1 MKTDV
6 TNNWPQGRGPN
17 PAYCSEDERLT
28 VMASYG
34 VDKLMD
40 DDELSQIV
48 KFAAKLCGAPV
59 SLVSLVEEQRQRFLA
74 RTGIDTTETPR
85 PTSFCAHAMM
95 EREPMIVLDALL
107 DPRFERNP
115 LVTGEPKIRFYAGVP
130 LLSSEGAPLGSL
142 CVIDTEPRTE
152 GLSEFQREGLEVLAA
167 SVMRR
172 LNARREYLAV
182 QEQLVR
188 ESLRLR
194 KMAEHIPVLAWA
206 AKPDGSLE
214 FGNSALYEYFGT
226 RDLGLINF
234 EGMIHPSDVDEIVAI
249 RTASRVKGDRW
260 EAEARVRR
268 ADGEYRWMVLRAW
281 PMRDAKGEIETWFG
295 AGIDIDETHKLSE
308 SRDLLAR
315 ELSHRIKN
323 IFAVVSGLLAMHARG
338 LPDVQPFA
346 DTVSSAIRSL
356 ATAHDYVRPE
366 DGTSS
371 DNLGGLLEGLLAPY
385 ANAESD
391 LVKISGDAVVLGTRA
406 ATPLALIFHE
416 LATNS
421 AKYGALSSESGT
433 IHIEV
438 IKDCDETGS
447 VCINW
452 HEEVTDFIPPPTD
465 QNEGFG
471 SRLLRMAIEGQL
483 SGSFTRE
490 FSDNGLR
497 VELII
502 PKTAIG
508 AN

>member
-40 DDELSQIV
+40 DGELSAIV
-48 KFAAKLCGAPV
+48 QFAAKLCGAPV

-74 RTGIDTTETPR
+74 RAGLDTTETPR

-95 EREPMIVLDALL
+95 EREPLVVPDAML

-152 GLSEFQREGLEVLAA
+152 GLTDFQREGLEVLAA

-182 QEQLVR
+182 QEKLVR
-188 ESLRLR
+188 ESMRLR

-206 AKPDGSLE
+206 ANPDGSLE
-214 FGNSALYEYFGT
+214 FGNEALYEYFGT
-226 RDLGLINF
+226 NDLSTIDF
-234 EGMIHPSDVDEIVAI
+234 EDMIHSSDAEAVETV
-249 RTASRVKGDRW
+249 REASRTKGQRW

-295 AGIDIDETHKLSE
+295 AGIDIDETHKLSQ

-346 DTVSSAIRSL
+346 DKVSGAIRSL

-385 ANAESD
+385 AKTDSD
-391 LVKISGDAVVLGTRA
+391 LVKVSGDDVFLGARA

-421 AKYGALSSESGT
+421 AKYGALASERGT
-433 IHIEV
+433 VQIEV
-438 IKDCDETGS
+438 IKDCDKKGS

-452 HEEVTDFIPPPTD
+452 HEEVADFTPPSTDMD
-465 QNEGFG
+465 EGFG

-490 FSDNGLR
+490 FSDSGLQ

-502 PKTAIG
+502 PKSAIS
-508 AN
+508 AK